1 MKEHS
6 FYHPSKCKSPIDFF
20 TSKCMH
26 LVVYEKN
33 STMMTVLLLQ
43 HRHISSSNKRAELY
57 GEREGE
63 RKKERDKIFIFICV
77 VYERNLR

>member
-26 LVVYEKN
+26 LVIYEKN

-57 GEREGE
+57 GEREKEKE
-63 RKKERDKIFIFICV
+63 RKRQD
-77 VYERNLR
+77 L